1 MPKPKG
7 KAGPSKGHNKNFKRR
22 SAGKSTY
29 DYIPESAID
38 REPGG
43 EEQEDDNSTS
53 PRIKIDVPVA
63 MWVCKTAL
71 HCVPR
76 DLLRE
81 FRTSDIA
88 TQNAARGRSLLV

>member
-22 SAGKSTY
+22 SAPKFKD

-43 EEQEDDNSTS
+43 EEPEGDDSTS
-53 PRIKIDVPVA
+53 LRIKIDVPVA
-63 MWVCKTAL
+63 MWVCKTIVYGDP
-71 HCVPR
+71 H
-76 DLLRE
+76 D
-81 FRTSDIA
+81 
-88 TQNAARGRSLLV
+88 